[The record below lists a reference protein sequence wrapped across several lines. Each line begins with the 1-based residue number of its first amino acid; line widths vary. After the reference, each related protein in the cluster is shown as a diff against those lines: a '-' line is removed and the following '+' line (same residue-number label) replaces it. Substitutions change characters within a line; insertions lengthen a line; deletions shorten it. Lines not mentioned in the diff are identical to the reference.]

1 MLAAD
6 MSEGGSLADAAGGAD
21 TFLPLAVTQKVSVQR
36 ALEEIGAQ
44 TAQLDIVVNAADIE
58 IEKTI
63 EDTSLDEWNRIF
75 RVNVTGMFLVS
86 KYALLLLRKSEG
98 ARVVNL
104 ALMIGLLP
112 TPGWPHTAPPKGRY
126 TL

>member
-1 MLAAD
+1 MN
-6 MSEGGSLADAAGGAD
+6 AAG
-21 TFLPLAVTQKVSVQR
+21 
-36 ALEEIGAQ
+36 
-44 TAQLDIVVNAADIE
+44 IE

-86 KYALLLLRKSEG
+86 KYALPLLRKSER
-98 ARVVNL
+98 ASVVNL
-104 ALMIGLLP
+104 ALMMGLLP